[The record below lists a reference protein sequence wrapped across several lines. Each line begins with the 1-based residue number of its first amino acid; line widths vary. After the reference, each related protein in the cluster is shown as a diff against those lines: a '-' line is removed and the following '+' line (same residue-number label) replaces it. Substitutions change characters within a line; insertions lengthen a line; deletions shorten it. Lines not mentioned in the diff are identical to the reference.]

1 MEASVATLPAGTL
14 YRGKVGMWSWVFH
27 RISGVGIFFFLLVHI
42 LDTALVRVSPEAYNA
57 VMASYKT
64 PVIGIAELGLV
75 AAILF
80 HGLNGLRITAIDFWS
95 QGIKYQ
101 AVLFWAIIVVTVV
114 LVAAFTPL
122 HLARVFSI

>member
-1 MEASVATLPAGTL
+1 MATLPAGTL

-64 PVIGIAELGLV
+64 PLIGTAELGLV

-80 HGLNGLRITAIDFWS
+80 HGLNGLRITAVDFWS
-95 QGIKYQ
+95 KGIKFQ
-101 AVLFWAIIVVTVV
+101 AVLFWAIIVITVV
-114 LVAAFTPL
+114 LVAAFTPV

>member
-1 MEASVATLPAGTL
+1 MVSVPAGTL

-57 VMASYKT
+57 VIAVYKT
-64 PVIGIAELGLV
+64 PIIGVAELGLV

-80 HGLNGLRITAIDFWS
+80 HGLNGLRVIAVDFWS
-95 QGIKYQ
+95 KGIKFQ
-101 AVLFWAIIVVTVV
+101 AAMFWAVMAITIG
-114 LVAAFTPL
+114 LVAVFTPM
-122 HLARVFSI
+122 HLARVFGW